1 MINNILLV
9 VFTLCIPVILF
20 VSLFLY
26 KKDNLEKVNKVIII
40 VTLALELIRFF
51 YNASFYDK
59 AKTPS
64 GELTFSFI
72 TFFIVFGLFASF
84 NKGKLGIFFKRI
96 TSYTFLIPMFFA
108 IFAPRV
114 YLALAK
120 DDAGNTK
127 TLVLTVNVLTPTYS
141 AWMTESEL
149 NAAGHTTTEY
159 GIDSKPQYRSKT
171 FDKYTTS
178 SGPIDETSVLA
189 KIYYQDIKLIKVI
202 VKLII
207 KI

>member
-84 NKGKLGIFFKRI
+84 NKGNLGIFFKRI
-96 TSYTFLIPMFFA
+96 TSYTFLIPM
-108 IFAPRV
+108 
-114 YLALAK
+114 AL
-120 DDAGNTK
+120 
-127 TLVLTVNVLTPTYS
+127 LHL
-141 AWMTESEL
+141 
-149 NAAGHTTTEY
+149 
-159 GIDSKPQYRSKT
+159 
-171 FDKYTTS
+171 
-178 SGPIDETSVLA
+178 
-189 KIYYQDIKLIKVI
+189 
-202 VKLII
+202 
-207 KI
+207 